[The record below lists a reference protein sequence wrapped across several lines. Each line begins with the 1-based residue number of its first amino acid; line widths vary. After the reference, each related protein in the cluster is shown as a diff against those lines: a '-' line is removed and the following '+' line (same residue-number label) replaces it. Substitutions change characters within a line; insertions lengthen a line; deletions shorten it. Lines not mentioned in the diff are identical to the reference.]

1 MNLDMNLIE
10 RSGYTVLDV
19 LSDVGGLQGILISGI
34 SFILSIFNYNYLENY
49 LVFKLFKSK
58 AVSLMTTQ
66 SEMIKEFY
74 LSNCLLSRLACCC
87 KK

>member
-1 MNLDMNLIE
+1 MNLIE
-10 RSGYTVLDV
+10 GSGYTVLDV

-49 LVFKLFKSK
+49 LVYKLFKSK

-74 LSNCLLSRLACCC
+74 LSNCLLGKLACCC
-87 KK
+87 TK